1 MPLHD
6 FKNDSGNIIE
16 CLVPKGTDTVDVDG
30 VVYTKTNGPSGFA
43 MVGKAVGIKPQKDQV
58 KEGYYGLECKE
69 GSRFLRQ
76 STFSTKQ
83 IKKAWGF

>member
-1 MPLHD
+1 MPLFD
-6 FKNDSGNIIE
+6 FSDDKGNIIE
-16 CLVPKGTDTVDVDG
+16 CLVPKGTSTVDVDG

-43 MVGKAVGIKPQKDQV
+43 LPGKAVGMKPQKDQV
-58 KEGYYGLECKE
+58 KDGYYRMECEK
-69 GSRFLRQ
+69 GSRFLDS